1 MMKQKVTKQASRNA
15 MWIQILSGGILTAA
29 GIFYLSALPESEQEP
44 MVVEVV
50 LDDHCGLS
58 DAAFLLTATDGATST
73 FYNGVATL
81 TTHPDSRIWIVSSPK
96 YKDFGYEGPNYR
108 AKPYM
113 TISTRCAAS
122 SMSGIKR

>member
-1 MMKQKVTKQASRNA
+1 MVKQKVTKQASRNA

-29 GIFYLSALPESEQEP
+29 GIFYLSALRESEQEP

>member
-1 MMKQKVTKQASRNA
+1 MIKKKPTKPANA
-15 MWIQILSGGILTAA
+15 TVMWIQILGMVTLTTA
-29 GIFYLSALPESEQEP
+29 GIVYLSTLPESEQEP

-81 TTHPDSRIWIVSSPK
+81 TTRPDSRIWIVSSPK

>member
-1 MMKQKVTKQASRNA
+1 MVKQKVTKQASRNA
-15 MWIQILSGGILTAA
+15 MWIQILGGVTLTAA

-108 AKPYM
+108 AKSYM

>member
-1 MMKQKVTKQASRNA
+1 MVKQKVTNQASRNA
-15 MWIQILSGGILTAA
+15 MWIQILGGVILTAA

-81 TTHPDSRIWIVSSPK
+81 TTRPDSRIWIVSSPK

>member
-1 MMKQKVTKQASRNA
+1 
-15 MWIQILSGGILTAA
+15 MWIQVLGVVTLTTA
-29 GIFYLSALPESEQEP
+29 GIVYLSALPESEQEP

-96 YKDFGYEGPNYR
+96 YKSFGYEGPNYR

-113 TISTRCAAS
+113 KISTRCAAS

>member
-1 MMKQKVTKQASRNA
+1 MVRKKTTKRTNRNA
-15 MWIQILSGGILTAA
+15 MWIQILGGVTLTTA
-29 GIFYLSALPESEQEP
+29 GIVYFSALPESEQEP

-81 TTHPDSRIWIVSSPK
+81 TTHPDSRIWIESSPK
-96 YKDFGYEGPNYR
+96 YKNFGYEGPNYS
-108 AKPYM
+108 AKPHM

>member
-1 MMKQKVTKQASRNA
+1 MIKKKTTKPVNPTV
-15 MWIQILSGGILTAA
+15 MWIQIICVVTLTTA
-29 GIFYLSALPESEQEP
+29 GIVYLSALPESEQEP

-96 YKDFGYEGPNYR
+96 YESFGYEGPNYR

-113 TISTRCAAS
+113 KISTRCAAS

>member
-1 MMKQKVTKQASRNA
+1 MIKKKTTKPVNPTV
-15 MWIQILSGGILTAA
+15 MWIQIICVVTLTTA
-29 GIFYLSALPESEQEP
+29 GIVYLSALPESEQEP

-81 TTHPDSRIWIVSSPK
+81 TTYPDSRIWIVSSPK
-96 YKDFGYEGPNYR
+96 YESFGYEGPNYR

-113 TISTRCAAS
+113 KISTRCAAS

>member
-1 MMKQKVTKQASRNA
+1 MVKQKVTKQASRNA
-15 MWIQILSGGILTAA
+15 MWIQILGGVILTAA

-96 YKDFGYEGPNYR
+96 YKSFGYEGPNYR

-113 TISTRCAAS
+113 KISTRCAAS

>member
-1 MMKQKVTKQASRNA
+1 MIKKKPTKRANA
-15 MWIQILSGGILTAA
+15 TVMWIKILGMVTLTTA
-29 GIFYLSALPESEQEP
+29 GIVYLSALPESQQEP

-96 YKDFGYEGPNYR
+96 YKSFGYEGPNYR

-113 TISTRCAAS
+113 KISTRCAAS

>member
-1 MMKQKVTKQASRNA
+1 MVKQKVTKQASRNA

-81 TTHPDSRIWIVSSPK
+81 TTNPDSRIWIVSSPK
-96 YKDFGYEGPNYR
+96 YKNFGYEGPNYS
-108 AKPYM
+108 AKPHM
-113 TISTRCAAS
+113 KISTRCAAS

>member
-1 MMKQKVTKQASRNA
+1 MVKQKVTKQASRNA
-15 MWIQILSGGILTAA
+15 MWIQILGGVILTAA

-96 YKDFGYEGPNYR
+96 YESFGYEGPNYR

-113 TISTRCAAS
+113 KISTRCAAS

>member
-1 MMKQKVTKQASRNA
+1 MVKQKVTKQASRNA

>member
-1 MMKQKVTKQASRNA
+1 MVKQKVTKQASRNA

-50 LDDHCGLS
+50 LDNHCGLS

>member
-1 MMKQKVTKQASRNA
+1 MVIKKTTNRANRTL
-15 MWIQILSGGILTAA
+15 MWIQILVGVTLTAA

-81 TTHPDSRIWIVSSPK
+81 TTHPDSRISIVSSPK

-113 TISTRCAAS
+113 KISTRCAAS
-122 SMSGIKR
+122 SMSGIKQ

>member
-1 MMKQKVTKQASRNA
+1 
-15 MWIQILSGGILTAA
+15 MWIQILVGVTLTAA

-96 YKDFGYEGPNYR
+96 YESFGYEGPNYR

-113 TISTRCAAS
+113 KISTRCAAS